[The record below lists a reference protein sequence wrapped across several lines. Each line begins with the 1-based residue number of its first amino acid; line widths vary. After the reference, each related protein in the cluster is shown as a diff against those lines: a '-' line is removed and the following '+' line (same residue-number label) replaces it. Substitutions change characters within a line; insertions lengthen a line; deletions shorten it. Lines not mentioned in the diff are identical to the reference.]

1 MESMTKLNLKNINA
15 KFFCLLALPFVL
27 ASCNTLQDVFKLPF
41 KKAPTQYAEPAVAS
55 TVAEI
60 SDKWWENYQDQKLNE
75 LVQLALDKNSDIK
88 VATARIEEADSFARE
103 VGTSILPTVNLGAG
117 AAKQRTFI
125 PGFNGIN
132 PTFNLYQIG
141 LSTNYEIDVWGKIKL
156 AEKSAR
162 AQLLASKYAL
172 DTSKISVASL
182 VTSYYLSLLSLDA
195 QQNVLSKILESR
207 EKSLALARKR
217 LQGGIVSILDIYQA
231 EGAILQIKLQQEEY
245 KRLRAIAA
253 HQLLLLTASADVDI
267 QKYSLETL
275 PDVPVPP
282 AGLPSSL
289 LTARPDIQISEL
301 ELISMQANIGF
312 ARAAFYPSFSFVG
325 SGGLQSAVFSD
336 FIRNPARV
344 FTLGFDLN
352 LPIFDGG
359 KRKEKLNQT
368 LAQEK
373 QSLERYANT
382 INIAFKEVNDS
393 LSNVQ
398 QEAEKERLLKEATA
412 LAAKTVEVARN
423 RYEAGYTSYIELLDA
438 ERSLIETNVTYL
450 QTREAR
456 LLASVSLFKALGGG
470 WRAQNS
476 LEPTKVEAI
485 KSESLAEPKTN

>member
-1 MESMTKLNLKNINA
+1 MR
-15 KFFCLLALPFVL
+15 LLAILFLFVL
-27 ASCNTLQDVFKLPF
+27 TGCSTLQDVFKLPS
-41 KKAPTQYAEPAVAS
+41 KTAPSVYVEPVLEATVNE
-55 TVAEI
+55 VAE
-60 SDKWWENYQDQKLNE
+60 KWWENYQDQKLNE
-75 LVQLALDKNSDIK
+75 LVTLALAKNSDIK
-88 VATARIEEADSFARE
+88 VAAARIEEADAFARE
-103 VGTSILPTVNLGAG
+103 VGTSILPTINLGAG

-141 LSTNYEIDVWGKIKL
+141 LSTNYEIDFWGKVKL

-182 VTSYYLSLLSLDA
+182 VSNYYLSLLSIDA

-245 KRLRAIAA
+245 KRLRAIAV
-253 HQLLLLTASADVDI
+253 HQLLLLTASADLDMPKHVLE
-267 QKYSLETL
+267 SL
-275 PDVPVPP
+275 PNVPVPP

-289 LTARPDIQISEL
+289 LTARPDIQIAEL
-301 ELISMQANIGF
+301 DLVSMQANIGL
-312 ARAAFYPSFSFVG
+312 ARAAFYPSISFVG

-336 FIRNPARV
+336 LIRNPARV

-359 KRKEKLNQT
+359 RRKDKLNQT

-382 INIAFKEVNDS
+382 INIAFKEVNDG
-393 LSNVQ
+393 LSNLQ
-398 QEAEKERLLKEATA
+398 QEAEKERLLIEATS

-423 RYEAGYTSYIELLDA
+423 RYEAGYTSYIEVLDA
-438 ERSLIETNVTYL
+438 ERSLIETNVAFL

-470 WRAQNS
+470 WRAQDIAAPA
-476 LEPTKVEAI
+476 LTPVLTPVAK
-485 KSESLAEPKTN
+485 